1 MNGRERWKMERRSVE
16 GRNVEGKEGDE
27 GGRNERKKVK
37 CKKNGTQRTVKRMHS
52 RPYGL
57 MDRWMEGW
65 MVMVK

>member
-1 MNGRERWKMERRSVE
+1 ME

-27 GGRNERKKVK
+27 GARNERKKVK

-52 RPYGL
+52 GPYGL